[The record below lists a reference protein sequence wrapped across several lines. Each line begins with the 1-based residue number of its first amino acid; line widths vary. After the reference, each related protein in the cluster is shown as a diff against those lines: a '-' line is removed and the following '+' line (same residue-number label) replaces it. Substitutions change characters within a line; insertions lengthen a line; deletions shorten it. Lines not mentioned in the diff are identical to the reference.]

1 MDVVTATYGRRHQKG
16 MSAITTVA
24 MTAFHVGAVAAL
36 FFINCGRHPHRDR
49 AVRASPA
56 CSASAWA
63 TTAC

>member
-24 MTAFHVGAVAAL
+24 MTAFHVGAFAAL
-36 FFINCGRHPHRDR
+36 FFINWG
-49 AVRASPA
+49 AILTAIVLYVMAA